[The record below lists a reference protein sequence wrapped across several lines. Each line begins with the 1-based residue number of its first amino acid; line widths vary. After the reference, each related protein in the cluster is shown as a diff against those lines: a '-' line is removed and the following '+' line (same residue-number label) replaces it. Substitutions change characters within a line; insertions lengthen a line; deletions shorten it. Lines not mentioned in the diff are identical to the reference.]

1 MLLILSASNRTYR
14 GTEMKFRYKLITLI
28 ILTATT
34 ANTSA
39 AQQKPTTT
47 ITPAQSAN
55 VASQK
60 GEPSTAQ
67 AQSDSTDSNSHVD
80 DNSIQPKDRPPES
93 GLGLQVAPPQ
103 VVYPASQQIVEE
115 TLTDLESLQLTP
127 EQSNRLKE
135 INLERSR
142 QKSSPYISPPNP
154 VTRTLL
160 VNLNA
165 GVTPPTIR
173 LATGQLST
181 IVFSDMNGQAWN
193 INRVSI
199 NCVQF
204 NSALGCEKEK
214 GTEQTN
220 IITIEPKQP
229 TAYGN
234 ITVTLNGLST
244 PVIFILTS
252 GQKDVDMRVD
262 AKLTGHNPD
271 AEQSISLTG
280 MPSIDSEMTSFLD
293 GVPPKSAKRLKVTGL
308 DDVEAW
314 AYNDAMYVRAN
325 ANAQYPA
332 YISAGRSTTGMSI
345 YKYAQTYSNVTF
357 TTGGRAVT
365 VSIEN
370 SDTAS
375 SDK

>member
-1 MLLILSASNRTYR
+1 MIL
-14 GTEMKFRYKLITLI
+14 RYKLISLVV
-28 ILTATT
+28 LATT
-34 ANTSA
+34 IASSSA
-39 AQQKPTTT
+39 AQQKPITT
-47 ITPAQSAN
+47 IVPAQSAN
-55 VASQK
+55 VATQK
-60 GEPSTAQ
+60 GVSATSENQHASTEPN
-67 AQSDSTDSNSHVD
+67 DYTDD
-80 DNSIQPKDRPPES
+80 KSIQPKDRPPES
-93 GLGLQVAPPQ
+93 GLGLQVTPPQ

-135 INLERSR
+135 INLERNR
-142 QKSSPYISPPNP
+142 QKSSPYVSPPNP

-181 IVFSDMNGQAWN
+181 IVFSDTNGQAWN

-214 GTEQTN
+214 DAEQTN

-293 GVPPKSAKRLKVTGL
+293 GVPPKNAKRLKVTGL

-314 AYNDAMYVRAN
+314 VYNDAMYVRAN

-365 VSIEN
+365 VSIE
-370 SDTAS
+370 SIDTTS
-375 SDK
+375 TDK